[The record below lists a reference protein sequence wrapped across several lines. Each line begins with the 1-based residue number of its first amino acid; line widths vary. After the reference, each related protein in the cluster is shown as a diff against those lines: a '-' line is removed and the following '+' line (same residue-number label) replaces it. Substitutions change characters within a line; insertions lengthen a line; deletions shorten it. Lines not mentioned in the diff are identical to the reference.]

1 MERASAAFCLVAEP
15 PVGPDLSALDAS
27 VDKVV
32 AEGSILAREAAA
44 CPGQQ
49 ISARGMALAREVA
62 ALARAP
68 RIKVAIA
75 LRPSVALDLAVGH
88 VLLSDIGLPDERL
101 QAGLARAWRSPVPG
115 TRERLPHRA
124 LEQAWLAALAGV
136 AAPPG
141 VPVISHTAMAA
152 GIDLLGVSRDDLYAL
167 THAISYAT
175 DSGRW
180 PVAGDVVP
188 AEVLVL

>member
-1 MERASAAFCLVAEP
+1 
-15 PVGPDLSALDAS
+15 
-27 VDKVV
+27 
-32 AEGSILAREAAA
+32 
-44 CPGQQ
+44 
-49 ISARGMALAREVA
+49 MALAREVA

-124 LEQAWLAALAGV
+124 LEQAWLAALAGL

-167 THAISYAT
+167 THAIACAT
-175 DSGRW
+175 DFGRW
-180 PVAGDVVP
+180 PVAGGVVP